1 MSDNKITSIQ
11 SMRGIAASYVAL
23 FHLSSI
29 TFFPT
34 VSPPGSIAWLVEA
47 GSSGVSLFFII
58 SAFTMCLST
67 EGRNENGFVPF
78 FIRRFSELH
87 HFFISG

>member
-1 MSDNKITSIQ
+1 MNDNKITSIQ
-11 SMRGIAASYVAL
+11 SMRGIAASCVAL

-47 GSSGVSLFFII
+47 G
-58 SAFTMCLST
+58 
-67 EGRNENGFVPF
+67 
-78 FIRRFSELH
+78 
-87 HFFISG
+87 